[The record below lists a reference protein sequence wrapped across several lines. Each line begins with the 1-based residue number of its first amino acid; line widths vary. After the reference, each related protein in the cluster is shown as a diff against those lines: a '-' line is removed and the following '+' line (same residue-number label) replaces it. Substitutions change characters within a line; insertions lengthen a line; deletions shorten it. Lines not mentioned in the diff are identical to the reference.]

1 MPGPLR
7 SVPVMAE
14 RPTGRW
20 DVLAAVAAGG
30 AAGSVARWALAE
42 ALPTR
47 SGDFPWATFLANV
60 SGALALGLLMVLVL
74 EMWPPS
80 RYLRPFLA
88 TGFLGGF
95 TTFSAY
101 MLETRNLLDDGRAG
115 LAVAYVVATLV
126 VGLAATWAG
135 VVAGRVVVAGGR
147 RRARRTTGRSA

>member
-1 MPGPLR
+1 
-7 SVPVMAE
+7 VTAE

-20 DVLAAVAAGG
+20 DVLAAVSAGG
-30 AAGSVARWALAE
+30 AAGSAARWGLGE

-47 SGDFPWATFLANV
+47 SGDFPWATFAANV

-74 EMWPPS
+74 DLWPPS
-80 RYLRPFLA
+80 RHLRPFLA

-101 MLETRNLLDDGRAG
+101 MLETRNLLDDGHAG
-115 LAVAYVVATLV
+115 TAAAYVVATLV
-126 VGLAATWAG
+126 VGLTATWVG
-135 VVAGRVVVAGGR
+135 IVGGRTVVAAGR